1 MVKKLL
7 IGAGVVATGIVAVK
21 KKATIKAGA
30 TKALNKVKEIKTL
43 KKLIPGKKGA

>member
-30 TKALNKVKEIKTL
+30 TKAVAKLKEVKGL
-43 KKLIPGKKGA
+43 KKLLAKKGA

>member
-21 KKATIKAGA
+21 KKEMVKSGA
-30 TKALNKVKEIKTL
+30 TKAFSKVKEIKNL
-43 KKLIPGKKGA
+43 KKLLPGKKGA